1 MGTKKKMM
9 LIGFA
14 LSLISITFNSVVI
27 SYVNGRLKAVD
38 DERSKLAVSLERQ
51 AATQSDGDAQFAVY
65 RLMHNL
71 IFAVP
76 RESQDNVAEDATSQ
90 LGLALQKWY
99 QAAYDVPQ
107 TEMTKATNDDMAATV
122 PLSEKA
128 VKLQRAIESAQTSPE
143 ERDRLIKQQGDLEK
157 QLPEPKSDLVRKI
170 RELGKKAEE
179 AEVAGSKSETELWST
194 LLPLMESFNAHALES
209 SEKKRNRIRELEDER
224 ASLVTKA
231 NYASYGA
238 IAFQL
243 LGLMFIFARDLWTH
257 KKAAETAAK

>member
-1 MGTKKKMM
+1 MGSKKNMM

-38 DERSKLAVSLERQ
+38 DERSKLAASLERQ
-51 AATQSDGDAQFAVY
+51 AATQSDGDAAFAVY

-76 RESQDNVAEDATSQ
+76 RENQIDVAGDSINQ

-107 TEMTKATNDDMAATV
+107 TEMTKANNDDMAATQS
-122 PLSEKA
+122 LNEKGM
-128 VKLQRAIESAQTSPE
+128 KLQRAIDSAQSPG
-143 ERDRLIKQQGDLEK
+143 ERERLEK
-157 QLPEPKSDLVRKI
+157 EQADLKTQVPAPKSDLIRKI
-170 RELGKKAEE
+170 RELSDIADDAEH
-179 AEVAGSKSETELWST
+179 AGSKSETELWAK
-194 LLPLMESFNAHALES
+194 LLPVMESFNAQTLET

-224 ASLVTKA
+224 ASLVKRA
-231 NYASYGA
+231 DFASYGA

-243 LGLMFIFARDLWTH
+243 LGLMFILARDLWTH
-257 KKAAETAAK
+257 KKAAEAAAK